1 MPAGGES
8 FGPIRT
14 HPDIMSTVCEGSA
27 TTVFGESPFS
37 LFVGPSAGMAK
48 TGATNVRAYMTV
60 LRSDDSGEHY
70 RRQLQLTNTTAYA
83 AYSSVACGL
92 APVGDGRHD
101 CAVLFN
107 DAPVAGP
114 YDGQR
119 VVLFTPFA
127 SGDVK

>member
-1 MPAGGES
+1 
-8 FGPIRT
+8 
-14 HPDIMSTVCEGSA
+14 
-27 TTVFGESPFS
+27 
-37 LFVGPSAGMAK
+37 MAK

-92 APVGDGRHD
+92 APAGAGRQD

-107 DAPVAGP
+107 DAPTAGP
-114 YDGQR
+114 FDGQR
-119 VVLFTPFA
+119 VVMLTPFP
-127 SGDVK
+127 SGGVK

>member
-1 MPAGGES
+1 
-8 FGPIRT
+8 
-14 HPDIMSTVCEGSA
+14 MSTVCEGSA
-27 TTVFGESPFS
+27 TSVFGPSPFT
-37 LFVGPSAGMAK
+37 LFAGPSAGMAQ

-70 RRQLQLTNTTAYA
+70 PRQLQLTNTTAYA

-92 APVGDGRHD
+92 AASGGGRQD

-107 DAPVAGP
+107 DAPIAGQF
-114 YDGQR
+114 DGKR
-119 VVLFTPFA
+119 VVMFTPFA